1 LVCRAACGF
10 AIACIAPALHKHAM
24 RIFEMKAG
32 SALKERLRVEHLELL
47 DAART
52 AIETCRFETA
62 LACCA
67 EIIARDGVGR
77 LDLLR
82 ENGRLAK
89 GPEGLRYFWRIED
102 LPFATG
108 IFDWVAKTLLYLER
122 DIASFEPV
130 FDDCAN
136 AFFATIADAEP
147 ITTPAQIWVG
157 ARPWLDAAMAR
168 AKPWYPVDGRIKR
181 A

>member
-1 LVCRAACGF
+1 
-10 AIACIAPALHKHAM
+10 
-24 RIFEMKAG
+24 MKAG
-32 SALKERLRVEHLELL
+32 SALKERLRVEHLELV
-47 DAART
+47 DTARD
-52 AIETCRFETA
+52 AIESCQFETA
-62 LACCA
+62 LEYCA

-89 GPEGLRYFWRIED
+89 GPEGLRFFWRIED

-108 IFDWVAKTLLYLER
+108 IFDWVARTLLYLDR
-122 DIASFEPV
+122 DIDSFEPIFV
-130 FDDCAN
+130 KRAN
-136 AFFATIADAEP
+136 AFFIAIADAEP
-147 ITTPAQIWVG
+147 ITAPAEIWLA
-157 ARPWLDAAMAR
+157 ARPWLEAAITR